1 MCNDSTDDCISV
13 IGFHKGELN
22 MTKIAFIF
30 PGQGSQQVGM
40 GAELVTTNEKNKA
53 FYNQADTTLGFSL
66 SKLMLEGPQEEL
78 TLTYNAQPAL
88 LATGVMIA
96 NQLMEAGIQPDYTAG
111 HSLGEYSAFVVSDV
125 LTFEDA
131 VQVVHKR
138 GLYMDE
144 AVPAGEGAMA
154 AILGMESADLQ
165 QVCDDVSAS
174 GVVAQLAN
182 LNCPGQIVISGTKEG
197 VEKACTLAKERGA
210 KRAIPLTVSG
220 PFHSTLM
227 KPAAEK
233 LATVIEEVAL
243 KAPSIP
249 VVSNVTST
257 LLEDVRAIKQEMIDQ
272 VSSPVQW
279 EQNVRT
285 LMDLGVTV
293 FIECGPGKVLSGLVK
308 KIDRKATVYCVYNEA
323 TIEQVI
329 DASKGWNAQC
339 V

>member
-1 MCNDSTDDCISV
+1 
-13 IGFHKGELN
+13 

-40 GAELVTTNEKNKA
+40 GAELAGAAGSGKT
-53 FYNQADTTLGFSL
+53 FYEAADDALGFAL

-88 LATGVMIA
+88 LTTGVMIA
-96 NQLMEAGIQPDYTAG
+96 KQLLEQGIKPDYTAG
-111 HSLGEYSAFVVSDV
+111 HSLGEYSAFVTSEVM
-125 LTFEDA
+125 TFEDA
-131 VQVVHKR
+131 VQIVHKR

-154 AILGMESADLQ
+154 AILGMEAAALA
-165 QVCDDVSAS
+165 QVCEEVSAS
-174 GVVAQLAN
+174 GLTVQLAN

-197 VEKACTLAKERGA
+197 VEKAGALAKERGA

-220 PFHSTLM
+220 PFHSSLM
-227 KPAAEK
+227 QPAAEK
-233 LATVIEEVAL
+233 LAAAIEEVEMKEPA
-243 KAPSIP
+243 IP
-249 VVSNVTST
+249 VVSNVTSV
-257 LLEDVRAIKQEMIDQ
+257 LLEEVAEIKKEMIDQ

-279 EQNVRT
+279 EQNVKT
-285 LMDLGVTV
+285 LLELGVDI

-308 KIDRKATVYCVYNEA
+308 KIDRKATVYSVYDEA
-323 TIEQVI
+323 TLAQVVE
-329 DASKGWNAQC
+329 ASKEWTQC

>member
-1 MCNDSTDDCISV
+1 MHNDSRDDHSRV
-13 IGFHKGELN
+13 IVRHKGDLN

-40 GAELVTTNEKNKA
+40 GAELVKVDDNSRA
-53 FYNQADTTLGFSL
+53 FYDTADDALGFAL

-88 LATGVMIA
+88 LTTGVMIA
-96 NQLMEAGIQPDYTAG
+96 HRLMDAGIKPDYTAG
-111 HSLGEYSAFVVSDV
+111 HSLGEYSAFVTSGV

-131 VQVVHKR
+131 VQIVHKR

-154 AILGMESADLQ
+154 AILGMESGELA
-165 QVCDDVSAS
+165 QVCEEVSAS

-197 VEKACTLAKERGA
+197 VEKAGALAKERGA

-220 PFHSTLM
+220 PFHSSLM

-233 LATVIEEVAL
+233 LA
-243 KAPSIP
+243 
-249 VVSNVTST
+249 
-257 LLEDVRAIKQEMIDQ
+257 
-272 VSSPVQW
+272 
-279 EQNVRT
+279 
-285 LMDLGVTV
+285 
-293 FIECGPGKVLSGLVK
+293 
-308 KIDRKATVYCVYNEA
+308 
-323 TIEQVI
+323 
-329 DASKGWNAQC
+329 
-339 V
+339 